1 MNNLSKRINVI
12 GLLLFLCLPVIVSGC
27 LDAGEQMI
35 NPSPKATP
43 PPPDSTSAPPSA
55 DSTPVPTFTAT
66 QSSTQ
71 SSLGIATA
79 TPTADLPI
87 APVMGARAPD
97 FTLTDL
103 NGDEMSL
110 SNLRGQPLLLN
121 FWATW

>member
-1 MNNLSKRINVI
+1 MNNLSKRINVV

-35 NPSPKATP
+35 NTSPKATA
-43 PPPDSTSAPPSA
+43 PPPDSTSAPV
-55 DSTPVPTFTAT
+55 TPVPTFTA
-66 QSSTQ
+66 TQ

>member
-1 MNNLSKRINVI
+1 MNNPSKRINVI

-35 NPSPKATP
+35 NTSPKATA

-55 DSTPVPTFTAT
+55 DSTPVPTFTA
-66 QSSTQ
+66 TQ

>member
-35 NPSPKATP
+35 NTSPKATA

-66 QSSTQ
+66 QPSVE
-71 SSLGIATA
+71 IATA

-87 APVMGARAPD
+87 APVEGARAPD

-103 NGDEMSL
+103 NGDEVSL